1 MLRSPDPPPA
11 TGYARLGPH
20 QARIVLTTILAAA
33 ALSVAVTLSP
43 MASGRVDKQSPGEG
57 DTALYR
63 AEIERI
69 ASGEGYYEAAR
80 AELTERGYP
89 TRNVFNWRTPLPMWM
104 IGKLPNRQLAKWLLG
119 LMALGV
125 MVLGFEIL
133 AREQGHGLGRPL
145 ACALLLTGPLAPC
158 VLYDEFVAPMSWAS
172 IFIALSICGYGLRR
186 PRIGVAMGLAAVF
199 FRELALPYCLLA
211 ATIAASHRRWK
222 ELAAWC
228 AGLAAWGLFFA
239 THWLHVSG
247 FVTPDAVA
255 HREGWVQ
262 FGGLPFVIAT
272 AQTNLYLLF
281 LPQWVTAIFFIAAMV
296 GLAGWHTPLG
306 ERIGLSVCLF
316 VVAFAVVGQEFN
328 QYWGLLIG
336 PLFCFGVVRFP
347 ASICDLAKAARA
359 IGRCQYRNQ
368 SA

>member
-1 MLRSPDPPPA
+1 VRCSPDLPPT
-11 TGYARLGPH
+11 TGYARLGPWE
-20 QARIVLTTILAAA
+20 ARIVLAVILAT
-33 ALSVAVTLSP
+33 ALLAVALTLSP
-43 MASGRVDKQSPGEG
+43 MASGRAQEQSPGEG

-63 AEIERI
+63 AEVERI
-69 ASGEGYYEAAR
+69 ATGEGYYEAAR
-80 AELTERGYP
+80 TELTRRGYP
-89 TRNVFNWRTPLPMWM
+89 TRSVFNWRTPLPMWM
-104 IGKLPNRQLAKWLLG
+104 IGKLPDDRLAKWLLG
-119 LMALGV
+119 IMALGV
-125 MVLGFEIL
+125 MVLAFEVL

-145 ACALLLTGPLAPC
+145 ACALLLTGPMAPC
-158 VLYDEFVAPMSWAS
+158 VLYDEFVAPMSWAA
-172 IFIALSICGYGLRR
+172 IFIALSICGYGLCR
-186 PRIGVAMGLAAVF
+186 PRIGVGMGLAAVF

-211 ATIAASHRRWK
+211 AALAAAHRRWK

-239 THWLHVSG
+239 AHWVHVSRL
-247 FVTPDAVA
+247 VTPDAVA

-272 AQTNLYLLF
+272 AQANLYLLF
-281 LPQWVTAIFFIAAMV
+281 MPQWVTAVFFVAAMV
-296 GLAGWHTPLG
+296 GLAGWNTSLG
-306 ERIGLSVCLF
+306 ERIGLTVCLF

-347 ASICDLAKAARA
+347 ASIRDLGKAANA
-359 IGRCQYRNQ
+359 FGRCRYRNG